1 MAQLSAVEMFG
12 ELVRQGYFVPASV
25 EPSAAT
31 MPTAYVNAPTS
42 LAFATPPIHTM
53 ILAGTQN
60 AKLEPRSQGD
70 SEGD

>member
-12 ELVRQGYFVPASV
+12 ELVRRGYLVAASV

-42 LAFATPPIHTM
+42 LAFATPPIHTTN
-53 ILAGTQN
+53 LTGTEN
-60 AKLEPRSQGD
+60 AELEPRSQGD